1 MGYRLYLGSIPRKGM
16 RKYRKATPEALCA
29 EFKEEED
36 DSSSNYY
43 WPPSFPH
50 LTELHCLGKY
60 VDYTRNGK
68 YKNFFSFEHP
78 DGEFVVVDKE
88 FLGKIIEDY
97 RSAIHEN
104 YVKMHDIMK
113 RLTDKKKLE
122 EISEEFKKLDNT
134 PTYESKDAEAF
145 HCIKERLRRGVFE
158 WSVMEGGFIPAYKL
172 DDLDSDEFISSSWS
186 YEYAIFNLIYLYK
199 TFDFK
204 KNYLIYYGH

>member
-16 RKYRKATPEALCA
+16 RKYRRASSEALAA
-29 EFKEEED
+29 EFKDPDDED
-36 DSSSNYY
+36 CKYF

-50 LTELHCLGKY
+50 LKELICLGKY
-60 VDYTRNGK
+60 VDFTRGGK

-88 FLGKIIEDY
+88 FLAKVIEEY
-97 RSAIHEN
+97 RSAIHAN

-113 RLTDKKKLE
+113 RLTDKKKME
-122 EISEEFKKLDNT
+122 EVSEEFKNIDALQD
-134 PTYESKDAEAF
+134 YESKDAEAF

-158 WSVMEGGFIPAYKL
+158 WGILDGGFIPAYKL
-172 DDLDSDEFISSSWS
+172 DDTGPDEFISTSWS
-186 YEYAIFNLIYLYK
+186 YEYAIFNLIHLYK

-204 KNYLIYYGH
+204 KNYMVYYGH